1 MFPIISKVSNCIDCY
16 RCLRSCNVKAISF
29 RAKQAK
35 IMTDKCVL
43 CGRCLSECP
52 QHTKTVYSQEQAVRD
67 WLAAGEKVVLSL
79 SPTFIS
85 HFGCDAAPE
94 VYARARALGFAVVEE
109 MAVSGA
115 EYLAQCRE
123 AMAQGSGR
131 FYISSHCP
139 VIINLVEKH
148 FPHLLPHLLPVET
161 PAVIHARS
169 LRARYGQD
177 IRVVV
182 ATACLSEME
191 LSPEAELSAALS
203 WQQLETLLR
212 EADPEKAAAI
222 WEDEPDYQLIGQ
234 RLSLSGGL
242 QGWLVQEGVLQE
254 EQVQALSGMRDCLET
269 LEGLD
274 RELVRGLRFL
284 ELMGC
289 RDGCTTGLELDKKGS
304 ILDKR
309 LQMIKRQKRY
319 QVRPMLPAGQVP
331 YKARVFTDRQYVP
344 AAVNNGEVAEVLAS
358 FKQYNRQTALNCG
371 ACGFDS
377 CYEKAVA
384 VVRGEAEQEMCM
396 TYMRKRA
403 ESMAHT
409 IVRSVPSAIIVFD
422 KDFIIQEANPAAYE
436 MFKPYGLKE
445 GNALFE
451 SIDIRYMEQ
460 VVETGRGL
468 RDKIVHYRDIDL
480 WTRQIIVRMY
490 DAKDMYLAIIEDIT
504 EQEKKRLELEQ
515 MKTETLEKANR
526 VINNQMMVAQQI
538 ASLLGETTAETKI
551 TLLDLIKQFE
561 REKELE

>member
-1 MFPIISKVSNCIDCY
+1 MFPIISKVSNCTDCY

-52 QHTKTVYSQEQAVRD
+52 QHTKTVYSQEQVVQD
-67 WLAAGEKVVLSL
+67 LLASGEKVALSL
-79 SPTFIS
+79 SPSFIS
-85 HFGCDAAPE
+85 YFGCDAAPE
-94 VYARARALGFAVVEE
+94 VYARARALGFDIVEE

-115 EYLAQCRE
+115 EYLAQCR
-123 AMAQGSGR
+123 AALAGGSGR

-169 LRARYGQD
+169 LRARYGENLH
-177 IRVVV
+177 VVV

-191 LSPEAELSAALS
+191 LAPESELSAALS
-203 WQQLETLLR
+203 WNQLEGLLK
-212 EADPEKAAAI
+212 EADPEKTAAI
-222 WEDEPDYQLIGQ
+222 DADEPDYQLIGQ
-234 RLSLSGGL
+234 RLSLTGGL
-242 QGWLVQEGVLQE
+242 QGWLVQEGILEE
-254 EQVQALSGMRDCLET
+254 EQVQSLSGMRDCLET

-274 RELVRGLRFL
+274 RELVQGLRFL

-289 RDGCTTGLELDKKGS
+289 RDGCTTGLGLEKNGS

-309 LQMIKRQKRY
+309 LQMLKRQKRY
-319 QVRPMLPAGQVP
+319 QVRPVLEAGRVP
-331 YKARVFTDRQYVP
+331 YRAKTFCDRQYVP
-344 AAVNNGEVAEVLAS
+344 AEVDTYQVAEVLSS

-371 ACGFDS
+371 ACGFNS

-451 SIDIRYMEQ
+451 SIDIRYMEK
-460 VVETGRGL
+460 VVDTGIGL
-468 RDKIVHYRDIDL
+468 RDKVVHYKDIDL

-490 DAKDMYLAIIEDIT
+490 DSKDMYLAIIEDIT

-515 MKTETLEKANR
+515 MKAETLDKANT

-538 ASLLGETTAETKI
+538 ANLLGETTAETKI
-551 TLLDLIKQFE
+551 TLLNLIKQFE